1 MKLFDDFWATLP
13 ITLWNHNKKLSK
25 QQKRIVSKMPGA
37 LEIDFTKVRRKI
49 RSVPG
54 SPKSGSSKSS
64 RFSRKSKQQKV
75 FAISTPCT
83 PVTGSSKLDLRQFLS
98 GDRRGISISVSDDE
112 SEKSFKKL
120 FGNNKKLRGARSSE
134 EFLTSTA
141 RKICG
146 DELLNLGRGPGGAS
160 AKVCVVLN
168 DDELLL
174 VSFLLLLIPPSSTK
188 SFFLTFLTKLL
199 VSQASYSFPKKCGK
213 YLKVKRWREFLKRQK
228 SVIVKIREFLFTF
241 KAHSAEFLR
250 FFFYEIF

>member
-174 VSFLLLLIPPSSTK
+174 VSFLLLLIP
-188 SFFLTFLTKLL
+188 LH
-199 VSQASYSFPKKCGK
+199 QQ
-213 YLKVKRWREFLKRQK
+213 KVF
-228 SVIVKIREFLFTF
+228 
-241 KAHSAEFLR
+241 FLR
-250 FFFYEIF
+250 FLQSY

>member
-1 MKLFDDFWATLP
+1 
-13 ITLWNHNKKLSK
+13 
-25 QQKRIVSKMPGA
+25 MPGA

-64 RFSRKSKQQKV
+64 RFSRKCKQQKF

-83 PVTGSSKLDLRQFLS
+83 PVSSGSKGLDLRQFLS
-98 GDRRGISISVSDDE
+98 GERRGISISVSDDE
-112 SEKSFKKL
+112 SEKSSRNSGGNHKKL
-120 FGNNKKLRGARSSE
+120 NGGSSE

-146 DELLNLGRGPGGAS
+146 DELLNLGRGPLGGS

-174 VSFLLLLIPPSSTK
+174 VSFTSLDTPFLHHPK
-188 SFFLTFLTKLL
+188 SFAWK
-199 VSQASYSFPKKCGK
+199 SY
-213 YLKVKRWREFLKRQK
+213 
-228 SVIVKIREFLFTF
+228 
-241 KAHSAEFLR
+241 
-250 FFFYEIF
+250 

>member
-1 MKLFDDFWATLP
+1 M
-13 ITLWNHNKKLSK
+13 
-25 QQKRIVSKMPGA
+25 
-37 LEIDFTKVRRKI
+37 
-49 RSVPG
+49 
-54 SPKSGSSKSS
+54 
-64 RFSRKSKQQKV
+64 
-75 FAISTPCT
+75 
-83 PVTGSSKLDLRQFLS
+83 RQFLS

-174 VSFLLLLIPPSSTK
+174 VSFNRNNLSGNHATFYSTVRPPHNT
-188 SFFLTFLTKLL
+188 T
-199 VSQASYSFPKKCGK
+199 VA
-213 YLKVKRWREFLKRQK
+213 
-228 SVIVKIREFLFTF
+228 
-241 KAHSAEFLR
+241 
-250 FFFYEIF
+250 

>member
-1 MKLFDDFWATLP
+1 
-13 ITLWNHNKKLSK
+13 
-25 QQKRIVSKMPGA
+25 MPGA

-64 RFSRKSKQQKV
+64 RFSRKCKQQKI

-83 PVTGSSKLDLRQFLS
+83 PVSSGSKGLDLRQFLS
-98 GDRRGISISVSDDE
+98 GERRGISISVSDDE
-112 SEKSFKKL
+112 SEKSSRNSGGNHKKL
-120 FGNNKKLRGARSSE
+120 NGGKSE

-146 DELLNLGRGPGGAS
+146 DELLNLGRGPLGGS

-174 VSFLLLLIPPSSTK
+174 VSFTSLDTPFITQKVLLGKVIRK
-188 SFFLTFLTKLL
+188 
-199 VSQASYSFPKKCGK
+199 QA
-213 YLKVKRWREFLKRQK
+213 
-228 SVIVKIREFLFTF
+228 
-241 KAHSAEFLR
+241 
-250 FFFYEIF
+250 